1 VSRPPKWAL
10 AGAWRWIS
18 SAWGS
23 SGPRHR
29 PHSGPSRAHGG
40 IGSVRGGGLAGI
52 RKSDRMQLHKLTG
65 LGGWLTAEC
74 GFDAARRLVRVIEA
88 QAAVAGP
95 RSTTGSGAATLK
107 IVLCSRVVGEGTRSE
122 QRVWSAP
129 TQSRTP
135 RYRKSPAASPR
146 AAV

>member
-29 PHSGPSRAHGG
+29 PHSGRSGAHGG

-52 RKSDRMQLHKLTG
+52 RKRDQMQPHKLTG

-88 QAAVAGP
+88 HAAVAG
-95 RSTTGSGAATLK
+95 RD
-107 IVLCSRVVGEGTRSE
+107 RR
-122 QRVWSAP
+122 QAP
-129 TQSRTP
+129 VRP
-135 RYRKSPAASPR
+135 P
-146 AAV
+146 